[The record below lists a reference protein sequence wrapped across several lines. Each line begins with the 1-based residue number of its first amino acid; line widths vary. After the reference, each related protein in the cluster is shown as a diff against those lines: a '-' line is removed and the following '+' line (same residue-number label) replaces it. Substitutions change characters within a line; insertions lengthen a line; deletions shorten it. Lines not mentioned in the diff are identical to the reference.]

1 MVQVTRNFQ
10 SEAPLHVHAREV
22 LLDAIDQ
29 GWSDPGKLSQSAAR
43 ARILQ
48 GEALESISSH
58 LKVPVDCL
66 EVIGEGN
73 LANHYAISG
82 LLKNEFGFIH
92 SAIDRKDVHAI
103 ARTQSH
109 TTQLNVDLNGHIIS
123 TDQATEREIVLALQG
138 GNIET
143 GVIQPLADI
152 ARRFP
157 HASIALDFTSCGP
170 RLPLPELWASASF
183 DATSWQGPSGIAFFA
198 VGKQA
203 RWTNPLPHV
212 DNTRAPR
219 SYSLPL
225 LLASSV
231 ALDAWIQEEIS
242 ESSRLRLLSA
252 RVRKTIADSVSD
264 CDIAGDLDSS
274 MSHKTSISFLYVHG
288 EELLRCLETKGFSVD
303 SGSACTSAN
312 LQPSH
317 VLAAMGVLTHGNI
330 RITLHHGVSSED
342 VEALTQAIIES
353 VAELRSQ

>member
-1 MVQVTRNFQ
+1 
-10 SEAPLHVHAREV
+10 
-22 LLDAIDQ
+22 
-29 GWSDPGKLSQSAAR
+29 
-43 ARILQ
+43 
-48 GEALESISSH
+48 
-58 LKVPVDCL
+58 
-66 EVIGEGN
+66 
-73 LANHYAISG
+73 
-82 LLKNEFGFIH
+82 
-92 SAIDRKDVHAI
+92 
-103 ARTQSH
+103 
-109 TTQLNVDLNGHIIS
+109 
-123 TDQATEREIVLALQG
+123 
-138 GNIET
+138 
-143 GVIQPLADI
+143 
-152 ARRFP
+152 
-157 HASIALDFTSCGP
+157 
-170 RLPLPELWASASF
+170 
-183 DATSWQGPSGIAFFA
+183 
-198 VGKQA
+198 
-203 RWTNPLPHV
+203 V

-303 SGSACTSAN
+303 SGSACTSEN